1 MDWED
6 LRGIRDERLYVM
18 DRYQLSIR
26 YDSLTD
32 AQRTELAQ
40 YRTDLLNLP
49 QNHSTP
55 EEAHSNIPSA
65 PAWFY

>member
-55 EEAHSNIPSA
+55 EEAHSNIPDI
-65 PAWFY
+65 PTWFN

>member
-1 MDWED
+1 MDWEE
-6 LRGIRDERLYVM
+6 LRGYRDERLYVM

-32 AQRTELAQ
+32 TQRIELAQ

-49 QNHSTP
+49 ENYSRP
-55 EEAHSNIPSA
+55 EEAYSNIPSA
-65 PAWFY
+65 PTWVN

>member
-49 QNHSTP
+49 QDYSTP
-55 EEAHSNIPSA
+55 EEAHSNIPDI
-65 PAWFY
+65 PTWFN